1 MKIEV
6 SNGEVVDRWAILVIK
21 SAKLKS
27 SAIDDALRIIT
38 EDVEFIFMMREVS
51 DELVDKLV
59 NVNKALWLIEDRI
72 REKEAKQEFD
82 DEFIEL
88 ARSVYKT
95 NDVRSQIKRQINE
108 ETKSVLIE
116 EKKYIEYETK

>member
-27 SAIDDALRIIT
+27 SAVDNALRIIT

-95 NDVRSQIKRQINE
+95 NDVRSQIKREINE
-108 ETKSVLIE
+108 KTKSVLIE

>member
-95 NDVRSQIKRQINE
+95 NDVRSQIKREINE
-108 ETKSVLIE
+108 KTKSVLIE